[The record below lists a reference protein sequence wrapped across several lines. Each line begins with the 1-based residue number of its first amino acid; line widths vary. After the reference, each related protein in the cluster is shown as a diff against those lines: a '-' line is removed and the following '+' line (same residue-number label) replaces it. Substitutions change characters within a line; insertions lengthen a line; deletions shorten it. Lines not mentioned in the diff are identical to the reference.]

1 MLSWLAV
8 VKDDLEKDDLEK
20 DDLRGGGVDDLFRGA
35 VLRGTRFASLRL
47 VSKEA
52 PAQVRLRSSRGSQ
65 DACRCGAGGG
75 VVAST
80 RA

>member
-1 MLSWLAV
+1 MHSR
-8 VKDDLEKDDLEK
+8 DDLEK
-20 DDLRGGGVDDLFRGA
+20 DDLRGGGVDDLFRVLAGA
-35 VLRGTRFASLRL
+35 VLRGTRLSSLRL

-75 VVAST
+75 VVAGT